1 MPPDKRCESTRR
13 DRYMSASAKLA
24 TLATAAGFA
33 VAVGVAATAFQQ
45 DATAVENPQPTIRG
59 SASTITLPDFSVLV
73 ERNADTVV
81 NVTSEGKMMAQVPG
95 AGPAIPFPFRPPP
108 GAQPFGDEPPVQRGM
123 GSGFII
129 SADGY
134 IVTNY
139 HVVAGAEHITVKL
152 NDKREFPAKLVGG
165 DKQSDVALLKIEAQ
179 GLPVVQ
185 VGNSNALKV
194 GQWVFAIG
202 APFGLERTATQ
213 GIVSALGRSL
223 PNDSYVP
230 FIQTDVAVNPGNSGG
245 PLFDT
250 SGNVVG
256 INSQIFSRSGGY
268 MGLSFAIPIN
278 VAMDVVAQLKEHGY
292 VEHGWL
298 GIQLQEVTQDLARS
312 FGLEKPNG
320 ALVANVTP
328 ASPADKAGLKTG
340 DVIVAYADK
349 PIVDSSDLPPLVGA
363 TRPGTTMP
371 LTVMREGKQRKL
383 DVTLGKLEDREVK
396 LAANGEGSP
405 QGATLNVVVSD
416 LTDAQRQ
423 RLGVEHGVLVR
434 QVGAGVAADAG
445 VQPGDVLLQI
455 DGKNVDS
462 AQQLRELAA
471 NLPTGRSVPVLVKRG
486 QFSMFLALRMPEDRR
501 G

>member
-1 MPPDKRCESTRR
+1 
-13 DRYMSASAKLA
+13 MSASVKLA
-24 TLATAAGFA
+24 TLASALGFTI
-33 VAVGVAATAFQQ
+33 AVGIAATAFEQ
-45 DATAVENPQPTIRG
+45 DAGAVENSQPAIQG

-81 NVTSEGKMMAQVPG
+81 NVTTEGKAMTQASDK
-95 AGPAIPFPFRPPP
+95 GPNVPFPFPVPP
-108 GAQPFGDEPPVQRGM
+108 GARPFGDEPPVQHGM

-134 IVTNY
+134 IVTDH
-139 HVVAGAEHITVKL
+139 HVVAGAEHVTVKL
-152 NDKREFPAKLVGG
+152 NDKREFPAKVVGS
-165 DKQSDVALLKIEAQ
+165 DKQSDVALLKIEAE

-185 VGNSNALKV
+185 VGDSDGLKV

-202 APFGLERTATQ
+202 APFGLDRTATQ

-278 VAMDVVAQLKEHGY
+278 VAMNVVAQIKEHGH

-328 ASPADKAGLKTG
+328 GSPADKAGLKTG
-340 DVIVAYADK
+340 DVIVAFADK
-349 PIVDSSDLPPLVGA
+349 PIIDSSDLPPLVGA
-363 TRPGTTMP
+363 LRPGTTKP
-371 LTVMREGKQRKL
+371 VTVMRDRKQQKL
-383 DVTLGKLEDREVK
+383 DVTLGKLEDRPVK
-396 LAANGEGSP
+396 VSANDEGSAH
-405 QGATLNVVVSD
+405 GAKLNVVVSD
-416 LTDAQRQ
+416 LNDAQRQ
-423 RLGVEHGVLVR
+423 QLGVEHGVLVR
-434 QVGAGVAADAG
+434 EVGPGVAADAG
-445 VQPGDVLLQI
+445 VQPGDVLVQI
-455 DGKNVDS
+455 DGKDVDS
-462 AQQLRELAA
+462 AERLRELSAD
-471 NLPTGRSVPVLVKRG
+471 LPAGKPVPALVKRG
-486 QFSMFLALRMPEDRR
+486 QYSMFIALRMPESER

>member
-1 MPPDKRCESTRR
+1 
-13 DRYMSASAKLA
+13 MSASARLA

-33 VAVGVAATAFQQ
+33 VAVGVAATTFQR
-45 DATAVENPQPTIRG
+45 DATAVETPQPPAQGAQTAAQSPQG
-59 SASTITLPDFSVLV
+59 LVSTITLPDFSVLV

-81 NVTSEGKMMAQVPG
+81 NVTSEGKTMAQG
-95 AGPAIPFPFRPPP
+95 AGARPGTPFPFQLPP
-108 GAQPFGDEPPVQRGM
+108 GAAPGDEPPMQRGM

-139 HVVAGAEHITVKL
+139 HVVANAEHVTVKL
-152 NDKREFPAKLVGG
+152 NDRREFPAKVIGS
-165 DKQSDVALLKIEAQ
+165 DKQSDVALLKIDTQ
-179 GLPVVQ
+179 GLPAVHT
-185 VGNSNALKV
+185 GDSDALKV

-223 PNDSYVP
+223 PSDSYVP

-278 VAMDVVAQLKEHGY
+278 TAMNVVAQLKENGH

-312 FGLEKPNG
+312 FGLDRPRG
-320 ALVANVTP
+320 ALIANVT
-328 ASPADKAGLKTG
+328 AGSPAEKAGLKSG
-340 DVIVAYADK
+340 DVIVAFGDK
-349 PIVDSSDLPPLVGA
+349 SIGDSGDLPPLVGG
-363 TRPGTTMP
+363 TRPGVSVPMSV
-371 LTVMREGKQRKL
+371 LREGKERKL
-383 DVTLGKLEDREVK
+383 DVMLGKLEDRDVK
-396 LAANGEGSP
+396 LGAIDSGNA
-405 QGATLNVVVSD
+405 QGAKLNVVVAN

-423 RLGVEHGVLVR
+423 QLGVEHGVVVR
-434 QVGAGVAADAG
+434 QVGPGVAADAG
-445 VQPGDVLLQI
+445 VQPGDVLLQV

-462 AQQLRELAA
+462 AQQLRELTT
-471 NLPTGRSVPVLVKRG
+471 NLPAGKPVAVLVKRG
-486 QFSMFLALRMPEDRR
+486 EMSLFLALRMPDGKR

>member
-1 MPPDKRCESTRR
+1 
-13 DRYMSASAKLA
+13 MSASARLA

-33 VAVGVAATAFQQ
+33 VAVGVAATVFQH
-45 DATAVENPQPTIRG
+45 DATAVETPQPPAPAA
-59 SASTITLPDFSVLV
+59 ASTITLPDFSVLV

-81 NVTSEGKMMAQVPG
+81 NVTSEGKSMAQG
-95 AGPAIPFPFRPPP
+95 AGARPGTPFPFQLPP
-108 GAQPFGDEPPVQRGM
+108 GAAPFGDEPPPMQRGM

-139 HVVAGAEHITVKL
+139 HVVANAEHVTVKL
-152 NDKREFPAKLVGG
+152 NDRREFPAKVVGS
-165 DKQSDVALLKIEAQ
+165 DKQSDVALLKIETQ
-179 GLPVVQ
+179 GLPVAR
-185 VGNSNALKV
+185 VGNSDALKV

-278 VAMDVVAQLKEHGY
+278 TAMNVVAQLKEHGY

-312 FGLEKPNG
+312 FGLDHPRG
-320 ALVANVTP
+320 ALIANVS
-328 ASPADKAGLKTG
+328 AGSPADKAGLKTG
-340 DVIVAYADK
+340 DVIVAFGGK
-349 PIVDSSDLPPLVGA
+349 SIGDSGDLPPLVGG
-363 TRPGTTMP
+363 TRPGISVPM
-371 LTVMREGKQRKL
+371 TVVREGQERKL
-383 DVTLGKLEDREVK
+383 DVVLGKLEDRDVK
-396 LAANGEGSP
+396 LGANGNDNGNGQGSK
-405 QGATLNVVVSD
+405 LNVVVAN

-423 RLGVEHGVLVR
+423 QLGVEHGVVVR
-434 QVGAGVAADAG
+434 QVGPGAAADAG
-445 VQPGDVLLQI
+445 VQPGDVLQQI

-471 NLPTGRSVPVLVKRG
+471 NLPAGKPVAILVKRG
-486 QFSMFLALRMPEDRR
+486 EMSLFLALRMPESSR